1 MKNCLNFPQ
10 NASLNKPEPITS
22 ENNKIIKVTTPKTE
36 KNHRISSLSNA
47 TFGLAV

>member
-1 MKNCLNFPQ
+1 MNNCLDFPQ
-10 NASLNKPEPITS
+10 NVPLIKHEPITT